1 MPESNEKRLLI
12 GQFADSYAPT
22 VDGVVTVVQNYAY
35 WLNKKFGSCVVVAPK
50 TPGYE
55 IHEPFPV
62 VPFISIPA
70 YGREPYRLGLPGV
83 DMRFQRQMRAIEF
96 DLVHAH
102 SPFVGGMEA
111 MRIAKERNIPLVTT
125 FHSKYYDDFLTYF
138 GSETLAMTALSTLMR
153 FYRKADY
160 VWTVSDATVQTLREY
175 GYRGAVEVMPN
186 GTEVRYPKDSG
197 AARDRAEAL
206 CGLTKD
212 QPLLLFV
219 GQHILQKNTPLLIRA
234 FARYRAYG
242 GRAKL
247 AMVGQGYAREE
258 LELLA
263 KEHGV
268 GNDVVFMGQIVD
280 RDLLSGFY
288 LRASLFVFPSL
299 YDNAPIVVREAA
311 AMGCPSLM
319 IRESTAAEI
328 ISDGENGFLC
338 ANSADALSKRL
349 FDLMEDPSRLKS
361 AGEAAKETIV
371 VPWEKIV
378 ESVYERYKAI
388 VYSYSPNKRGA
399 RVRERMHSRKLRQR
413 RKHLRKYARILF
425 DPGSGAWVSAERKK
439 RRSDKDSLNTPK

>member
-1 MPESNEKRLLI
+1 MPEKYERALMI
-12 GQFADSYAPT
+12 GQFCDSYEPT
-22 VDGVVTVVQNYAY
+22 VDGVVTVVKNYAY
-35 WLNKKFGSCVVVAPK
+35 WLHKKYGGCIVAAPK

-83 DMRFQRQMRAIEF
+83 DLRFQRQMRTIEL

-102 SPFVGGMEA
+102 SPFVGGVEA
-111 MRIAKERNIPLVTT
+111 MRIARERKIPFITT
-125 FHSKYYDDFLTYF
+125 FHSKYYDDFLNYF
-138 GSETLAMTALSTLMR
+138 GSETLARQALLSLIR
-153 FYRKADY
+153 FYNKADY
-160 VWTVSDATVQTLREY
+160 VWTVSHATVKTLREY
-175 GYRGAVEVMPN
+175 GYRGAVEVVQN
-186 GTEVRYPKDSG
+186 GTEVRFPDDIG
-197 AARDRAEAL
+197 AARTRAEIL
-206 CGLTKD
+206 CGIDKE

-234 FARYRAYG
+234 FARYRHLG
-242 GRAKL
+242 GNAKL
-247 AMVGQGYAREE
+247 AMIGQGYAREE

-268 GNDVVFMGQIVD
+268 GDEVVFLGQILD

-328 ISDGENGFLC
+328 VTDGVNGFLC
-338 ANSADALSKRL
+338 ANGVEALGAKL
-349 FDLMEDPSRLKS
+349 NALMEDTEGLKR
-361 AGEAAKETIV
+361 AGDAARETIA
-371 VPWEKIV
+371 VPWERIV
-378 ESVYERYKAI
+378 DSVYARYQEI
-388 VYSYSPNKRGA
+388 VQSYSP
-399 RVRERMHSRKLRQR
+399 RQR
-413 RKHLRKYARILF
+413 RAHALEKKRIRLRRRHLRKYTRVLF
-425 DPGSGAWVSAERKK
+425 DPHGGVWVKAERK
-439 RRSDKDSLNTPK
+439 RTRGDSNH